1 MSTINIRNRYTNV
14 KIIVKNV
21 NYLLAVLIV
30 IFNLIQNVSPEENDP
45 QQQVEYAIPSNLSE
59 TSMNVSRNIL
69 FYVRFFLKNRFFF
82 CCLDVKHRN
91 KNRK

>member
-1 MSTINIRNRYTNV
+1 MSTINIGNRYTNV

-21 NYLLAVLIV
+21 NCLLTILIV

-59 TSMNVSRNIL
+59 TSLNVSNF
-69 FYVRFFLKNRFFF
+69 FYVRIFLLNRFLFF
-82 CCLDVKHRN
+82 I
-91 KNRK
+91 

>member
-1 MSTINIRNRYTNV
+1 MSTINIGNRYTNV

-21 NYLLAVLIV
+21 NCLLTILIV

-59 TSMNVSRNIL
+59 TSLNVSKNKIIK
-69 FYVRFFLKNRFFF
+69 FYVRFFFKKNQFSSSFSF
-82 CCLDVKHRN
+82 
-91 KNRK
+91 

>member
-1 MSTINIRNRYTNV
+1 MSTINIGNRYTNV

-21 NYLLAVLIV
+21 NCLLTILIV

-59 TSMNVSRNIL
+59 TSLNVSN
-69 FYVRFFLKNRFFF
+69 FFLCKNFF
-82 CCLDVKHRN
+82 VKSIFFSFR
-91 KNRK
+91 R

>member
-1 MSTINIRNRYTNV
+1 MSTINIGNRYTNV

-21 NYLLAVLIV
+21 NCLLTILIV

-59 TSMNVSRNIL
+59 TSLNVSKKKK
-69 FYVRFFLKNRFFF
+69 FYVRFLFLKNRFFF
-82 CCLDVKHRN
+82 LDVEH
-91 KNRK
+91 